1 MTGTWLIRIGNWV
14 ARKDTF
20 DRIVAPAIADLQ
32 VEASLGFVQRW
43 RHYFA
48 IAAVL
53 TLALLTD
60 LRTDVLSAFDS
71 SARLAWRRAAIWYAG
86 FAAVFTVVGIRYS
99 VPDMPKDGVWS
110 AVLTHAA
117 FEAAITAV
125 PVAIAP
131 AALYLSRRSSSGRS
145 VVLAAMIVAALTVG
159 SAMAVRPL
167 RMSADQTLSNRIHS
181 LNTGRAG
188 EYWDK
193 SYLDENVTSWL
204 DIQSGAS
211 VLPYAVIGVVL
222 SRRRGWR
229 IASTIGQ
236 FMATWVLLVAFVV
249 LRMDDTP
256 SLVFQRWRDIGL
268 LTMVSLIWLTA
279 DWLYKFTT
287 RGLRS
292 RDA

>member
-1 MTGTWLIRIGNWV
+1 MTGTWLIRIGNWI

-86 FAAVFTVVGIRYS
+86 FVAVFTVVGIRYS
-99 VPDMPKDGVWS
+99 VPDLSKDGVWS

-117 FEAAITAV
+117 FEAAITGV
-125 PVAIAP
+125 SFAIAP

-181 LNTGRAG
+181 TNKRGA
-188 EYWDK
+188 EEWDK
-193 SYLDENVTSWL
+193 SYLDENVTWWQ
-204 DIQSGAS
+204 DIQSGAG

-236 FMATWVLLVAFVV
+236 FMATWILLVVFVV
-249 LRMDDTP
+249 GRMGHTP
-256 SLVFQRWRDIGL
+256 SLVSQRWRDIGL
-268 LTMVSLIWLTA
+268 LTTVSLIWLTS

-287 RGLRS
+287 HGLRS